1 MGSEGV
7 GQVLGQL
14 IENDRTVDRIA
25 PVKVILNRAPH
36 LADRGRHLVEKP
48 LERAHG
54 RYPPCR
60 VSRVP

>member
-25 PVKVILNRAPH
+25 AVKVILNRAPH
-36 LADRGRHLVEKP
+36 LADRGRHLVEEP
-48 LERAHG
+48 LGNAHD

-60 VSRVP
+60 VSALP